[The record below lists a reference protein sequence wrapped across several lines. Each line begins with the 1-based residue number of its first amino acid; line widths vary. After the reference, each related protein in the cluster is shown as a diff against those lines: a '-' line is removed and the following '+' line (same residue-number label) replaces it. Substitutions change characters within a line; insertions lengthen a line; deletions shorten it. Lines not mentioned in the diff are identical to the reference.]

1 MNQTTLSNPATA
13 SSSLTEQRIRGCL
26 YGLAAGERNGGPV
39 RMALRVGQSLAAHRG
54 FDAEDIF
61 SRYRHWWQEG
71 AIDTGNVFAMVMT
84 RMDYDGLTRREAVS
98 WVDNKLK
105 GRTAGVNPAHRV
117 APLAC
122 CFSVRDGELASM
134 AREEAQL
141 THASPI
147 AADASAF
154 VAVLLRALIRG
165 EDWQRAL
172 ALAEPQIQH
181 PQSRLTR
188 QAPLLPLDE
197 NGFAPTVLAN
207 ALHFVEQA
215 NSFAAALTASI
226 RHAGGANY
234 SPVLVGAIAGALYAP
249 DCRALAIEVHGEAL
263 MDQYEVMVS
272 ALVRAQLQGERQ

>member
-1 MNQTTLSNPATA
+1 MNWTLPADPA
-13 SSSLTEQRIRGCL
+13 IQPESLTAQRIRGCL

-39 RMALRVGQSLAAHRG
+39 RMALRLGQSLAACSG

-61 SRYRHWWQEG
+61 SRYRNWWQDG

-84 RMDYDGLTRREAVS
+84 RMDYDGMTRREAVS

-105 GRTAGVNPAHRV
+105 GRTAGVNPAHRI

-122 CFSVRDGELASM
+122 CLSVRDGELASM

-141 THASPI
+141 SHAGPI

-172 ALAEPQIQH
+172 ALAEQQIQH
-181 PQSRLTR
+181 PQTRLTR

-197 NGFAPTVLAN
+197 NGFAPIILAN

-215 NSFAAALTASI
+215 DSFEAALTASI

-249 DCRALAIEVHGEAL
+249 DCRTLAVEVHGDAL
-263 MDQYEVMVS
+263 MDQYEGRVS
-272 ALVRAQLQGERQ
+272 SLVQAQLQGEVR

>member
-1 MNQTTLSNPATA
+1 MNQTAPADPA
-13 SSSLTEQRIRGCL
+13 IQPESLTAQRIRGCL

-39 RMALRVGQSLAAHRG
+39 RMALRLGQSLAACSG

-61 SRYRHWWQEG
+61 SRYRNWWQDG

-105 GRTAGVNPAHRV
+105 GRTAGVNPAHRI

-122 CFSVRDGELASM
+122 CLSVRDGELASM

-172 ALAEPQIQH
+172 ALAEQQIQH

-197 NGFAPTVLAN
+197 NGFAPAIVAN

-215 NSFAAALTASI
+215 QSFDAALAASI

-234 SPVLVGAIAGALYAP
+234 SPVLVGAIAGALFAP
-249 DCRALAIEVHGEAL
+249 DCRKLALQVHGEAL
-263 MDQYEVMVS
+263 IGDYEAMLS
-272 ALVRAQLQGERQ
+272 SLVQGQGEGR

>member
-1 MNQTTLSNPATA
+1 MNQTAPADPA
-13 SSSLTEQRIRGCL
+13 IQPESLTEQRIRGCL

-39 RMALRVGQSLAAHRG
+39 RMALRLGQSLAACSG

-61 SRYRHWWQEG
+61 SRYRHWWQNG

-84 RMDYDGLTRREAVS
+84 RMDYDGMTRREAVT

-105 GRTAGVNPAHRV
+105 GRTGGINPAHRI

-122 CFSVRDGELASM
+122 CLSVRDGELASM

-141 THASPI
+141 SHASPI
-147 AADASAF
+147 AADASAL

-172 ALAEPQIQH
+172 TLAGQQIQH

-197 NGFAPTVLAN
+197 NGFAPTIVAN

-215 NSFAAALTASI
+215 DSFDAALTASI

-249 DCRALAIEVHGEAL
+249 DCRTLAVEVHGEAL
-263 MDQYEVMVS
+263 MDQYEGMVS
-272 ALVRAQLQGERQ
+272 SLVQAQLQGEVR

>member
-1 MNQTTLSNPATA
+1 MNQTVLANTATQ
-13 SSSLTEQRIRGCL
+13 SPPLTEQRIRGCL

-61 SRYRHWWQEG
+61 SRYRNWWQDG

-84 RMDYDGLTRREAVS
+84 RMDYDGMTRREAVT

-105 GRTAGVNPAHRV
+105 GRTAGVNPAHRI

-122 CFSVRDGELASM
+122 CLSVRDGELASM

-141 THASPI
+141 SHASPI

-154 VAVLLRALIRG
+154 VVVLLRALIRG

-172 ALAEPQIQH
+172 TLAGQQIQH

-197 NGFAPTVLAN
+197 NGFAPTIVAN

-215 NSFAAALTASI
+215 DSFDAALTASI

-249 DCRALAIEVHGEAL
+249 DCRTLAVEVHGEAL

-272 ALVRAQLQGERQ
+272 SLVQAQLHGEVR